1 MAFIKDLLHRHAP
14 RAETPLPDIEKPK
27 AQNQAFLE
35 MLHQCNSTIFRIC
48 LMFTDRNPE
57 NVKDMYQDIV
67 CTLWE
72 SWPRFRHQCSANT
85 WVYRIALNTAV
96 SQMRHRSL
104 SPMFLSLNNE
114 TYHNLADENSNFLMD
129 ELYALID
136 QLPTDEK
143 VLLTLYLDSIPAR
156 DIGLAL
162 GITEAAVNHRIARI
176 KKKLIKLNEN
186 EQ

>member
-14 RAETPLPDIEKPK
+14 RVETLLLDNEKTK

-35 MLHQCNSTIFRIC
+35 MLRQCNSTIFRIC

-72 SWPRFRHQCSANT
+72 SWPSFRHQSSAHT

-114 TYHNLADENSNFLMD
+114 TYHNLADENRNLLMD
-129 ELYALID
+129 ELYTLID
-136 QLPTDEK
+136 LLSPDEK

-156 DIGLAL
+156 DIGLTL

-176 KKKLIKLNEN
+176 KKKLKKLNEN